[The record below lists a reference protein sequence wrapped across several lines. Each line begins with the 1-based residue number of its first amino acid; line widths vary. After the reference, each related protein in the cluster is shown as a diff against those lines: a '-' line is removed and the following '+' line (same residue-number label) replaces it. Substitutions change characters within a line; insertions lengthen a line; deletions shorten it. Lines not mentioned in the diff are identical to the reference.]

1 MKLMNNSNQGK
12 AYNASADSRVSE
24 TTQTYTTIDAK
35 QFRLTRDAP
44 ADPSV
49 IQSLRLAEE
58 SGSLDFWHHP
68 EEDIYTQDDGEAI

>member
-1 MKLMNNSNQGK
+1 MKLMNNNNRGK
-12 AYNASADSRVSE
+12 AYNASADSCVSE
-24 TTQTYTTIDAK
+24 TTQTYTAIDAK
-35 QFRLTRDAP
+35 QFVLSQSSP
-44 ADPSV
+44 VDPSA